1 MEEKQAITVRLSE
14 EAYGKV
20 KKYADEV
27 GESLGG
33 AMCRI
38 VEEFFK
44 GEPHPSPGQPPAPA
58 PGAPPENPADLQGL
72 SARVRKLEEGAASTQ
87 GYLKGITGRMD
98 TFSDR
103 LSYVL
108 AKLGEPPIIDMPE
121 SPWKGLGSEESRKK
135 AERLRVLVQE
145 VGTHPAVLLGGLEG
159 LEDRL
164 KKFTEVQMTVAE
176 RNALREKVA
185 ELKSLSAEVGKIPE
199 VQKAAWEE
207 LERRSAS
214 SEVKKRRKS

>member
-1 MEEKQAITVRLSE
+1 VEEKQAITVRLSE
-14 EAYGKV
+14 EAYAKV

-33 AMCRI
+33 AVCRI
-38 VEEFFK
+38 VDEFFK
-44 GEPHPSPGQPPAPA
+44 REPHPPAPA
-58 PGAPPENPADLQGL
+58 DPQGL

-87 GYLKGITGRMD
+87 GYLKGISGRMD
-98 TFSDR
+98 VFSDR

-121 SPWKGLGSEESRKK
+121 GPWKGLGSEESRKK

-145 VGTHPAVLLGGLEG
+145 VGTHPAVLMGGLEG

-164 KKFTEVQMTVAE
+164 KKFSDVQMTAVE

-185 ELKSLSAEVGKIPE
+185 ELESLSAEVGRIPE
-199 VQKAAWEE
+199 VQKAAREE

-214 SEVKKRRKS
+214 SGAKGKRKR